1 MTGMI
6 FAASVSL
13 WRTTAVTNATTAV
26 QQSSRFAAPALTDAV
41 PRMVTTPCLIAI
53 AASPMDDRMWDA
65 GSSPTQMVSTTFGET
80 LGSSLWWDRMC
91 SGKYPVGGASV
102 GVGRCLT
109 GRGSEA
115 RTRVGR
121 EGCISRRGPLF
132 DGTHTSGPLI
142 DGTGFR
148 GEDTGCG
155 RLIDGTG
162 FRGEDTG
169 CGARKAVH
177 LLLPCR
183 RCQRFL
189 P

>member
-65 GSSPTQMVSTTFGET
+65 GSSPTQMVSTTLGET

-109 GRGSEA
+109 GRTRVGRGRSEA

-121 EGCISRRGPLF
+121 EGCISRRGRCL
-132 DGTHTSGPLI
+132 
-142 DGTGFR
+142 TGR
-148 GEDTGCG
+148 T
-155 RLIDGTG
+155 R
-162 FRGEDTG
+162 
-169 CGARKAVH
+169 V
-177 LLLPCR
+177 R
-183 RCQRFL
+183 RCLTGRGSEARTRAVGG
-189 P
+189 

>member
-41 PRMVTTPCLIAI
+41 PRMVTTPSLIAI

-65 GSSPTQMVSTTFGET
+65 GSSPTQMVSTTLGET

-91 SGKYPVGGASV
+91 SGKYPVAV
-102 GVGRCLT
+102 HR
-109 GRGSEA
+109 
-115 RTRVGR
+115 
-121 EGCISRRGPLF
+121 LF
-132 DGTHTSGPLI
+132 DGTHTSGPLFG
-142 DGTGFR
+142 DPWGASVGVGHCLTGR
-148 GEDTGCG
+148 TRVGRGGASVGEDTGCG
-155 RLIDGTG
+155 RFG
-162 FRGEDTG
+162 G
-169 CGARKAVH
+169 CGARKTVH

>member
-1 MTGMI
+1 MGSLGLVGAGGGLNEWVPRRQRPGRVGSRTGEGCQTDALHSMTGMI

-91 SGKYPVGGASV
+91 SGKYPVAVHQFGGAV
-102 GVGRCLT
+102 V
-109 GRGSEA
+109 
-115 RTRVGR
+115 
-121 EGCISRRGPLF
+121 
-132 DGTHTSGPLI
+132 
-142 DGTGFR
+142 
-148 GEDTGCG
+148 
-155 RLIDGTG
+155 
-162 FRGEDTG
+162 
-169 CGARKAVH
+169 
-177 LLLPCR
+177 
-183 RCQRFL
+183 
-189 P
+189 